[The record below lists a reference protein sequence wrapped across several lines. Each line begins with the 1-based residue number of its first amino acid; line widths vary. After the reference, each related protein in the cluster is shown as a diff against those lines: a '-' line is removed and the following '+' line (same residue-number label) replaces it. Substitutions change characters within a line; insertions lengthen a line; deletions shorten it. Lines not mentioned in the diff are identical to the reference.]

1 MRTLLKAPRS
11 PSAGRCPTPVR
22 GHLVER
28 SRLCDYRWAVSEL
41 QLTTAPAGVLPEPEG
56 RPRASSRPLRFLA
69 ALLILLGGL
78 ALTDAV
84 ITLLWQEPITALY
97 AMLQQDHLSGDLR
110 KVERA
115 APTPVER
122 RALASLSDERSRIAF
137 LAGELERHS
146 TNGSAVGRILIPRV
160 GASYVVVDGTD
171 TEDLIMGP
179 GIYKETHFP
188 GIPGTTAIAGHR
200 TTYLA
205 PFREIDFLKPGNH
218 ILLNMPYAHF
228 TYTVIGQRVVSP
240 NDVPAAV
247 SEVGY
252 SRLVLSACT
261 PVFSA
266 AKRLLVYARLTR
278 TVPEGAARM
287 LPGGALPHPIE
298 MRPATRLARGSQ
310 KAALPPMLVSLD
322 SNVVSPLAQ

>member
-1 MRTLLKAPRS
+1 M
-11 PSAGRCPTPVR
+11 
-22 GHLVER
+22 
-28 SRLCDYRWAVSEL
+28 SEL
-41 QLTTAPAGVLPEPEG
+41 QLTTAAAAG
-56 RPRASSRPLRFLA
+56 RSRPGGRRPAASARALRVAAILLIIA
-69 ALLILLGGL
+69 GLLALL
-78 ALTDAV
+78 DAV
-84 ITLLWQEPITALY
+84 VTLVWQEPITALY
-97 AMLQQDHLSGDLR
+97 ALLAQDHLSADLS
-110 KVERA
+110 KVEHA

-122 RALASLSDERSRIAF
+122 VALASLADERSRIAY
-137 LAGELERHS
+137 LAGQLERQS
-146 TNGSAVGRILIPRV
+146 GDGAAVGRIMVPRV

-171 TEDLIMGP
+171 TEDLIKGP

-205 PFREIDFLKPGNH
+205 PFREINVLKPGNH

-228 TYTVIGQRVVSP
+228 TYTVTGQRVVSP
-240 NDVPAAV
+240 SDVPAAV

-278 TVPEGAARM
+278 TVPVGAARL
-287 LPGGALPHPIE
+287 LPGGALPEPIE
-298 MRPATRLARGSQ
+298 ARPGGSAGGVDARPTAAQRLLKS
-310 KAALPPMLVSLD
+310 MLVSLD
-322 SNVVSPLAQ
+322 PHRVAPLV

>member
-1 MRTLLKAPRS
+1 MVRS
-11 PSAGRCPTPVR
+11 P
-22 GHLVER
+22 
-28 SRLCDYRWAVSEL
+28 LCDYRCAVSEL
-41 QLTTAPAGVLPEPEG
+41 QLTTAAAAGLPRPEDRR
-56 RPRASSRPLRFLA
+56 RPRTRALRVAAVVLILA
-69 ALLILLGGL
+69 GALALL
-78 ALTDAV
+78 DAV
-84 ITLLWQEPITALY
+84 VTLVWQEPITALY
-97 AMLQQDHLSGDLR
+97 ALLQQDHLSGALR

-122 RALASLSDERSRIAF
+122 LKLASLADERSRIAY
-137 LAGELERHS
+137 LAGELERHAG
-146 TNGSAVGRILIPRV
+146 NGSAVGRIVIPRV

-171 TEDLIMGP
+171 TDDLISGP
-179 GIYKETHFP
+179 GIYKETRFP

-205 PFREIDFLKPGNH
+205 PFREINFLRPGNH
-218 ILLNMPYAHF
+218 IVLNMPYAHF
-228 TYTVIGQRVVSP
+228 TYTVTGQRVVSP

-278 TVPEGAARM
+278 TVPEGAARL
-287 LPGGALPHPIE
+287 LPGDAVPQPIDE
-298 MRPATRLARGSQ
+298 QPSTSPARASARPSAGQEL
-310 KAALPPMLVSLD
+310 LENMLVSLD
-322 SNVVSPLAQ
+322 PNRVAPLV